1 MSEIESVA
9 AECNPGARQ
18 HSARP
23 MPYSALHPLP
33 SDEGFL
39 NKSLLDQLD
48 AQADAEPVESTASDD
63 SDHSSPHVPYHQPQ
77 HTHDPDLFSGNPTLS
92 IPSGPNA
99 LPPRKQ
105 IIGFAKF
112 RTREEALGL
121 LPAEPPPPAKPR
133 TSARSPCP
141 VPRNARVARR
151 ACVLSRVR
159 TDSFVTV
166 SAFPRVTRLCDR
178 HPEHNAWARRT
189 RGAFSF
195 IVQRCVLIP
204 ISATRSSSSPLQ
216 TARSSAAHSNRLRAP
231 PFLDPTRCASALR
244 RTDECECDSARS
256 RCPGAGTSPLT
267 SHVRRLAT
275 PRPSH

>member
-1 MSEIESVA
+1 MSEIEVVA

-18 HSARP
+18 HSRGGYTPARP
-23 MPYSALHPLP
+23 MPYSPLHPLP

-48 AQADAEPVESTASDD
+48 AQADAEPVESAASDD
-63 SDHSSPHVPYHQPQ
+63 SDHSSPHVPYHQPH
-77 HTHDPDLFSGNPTLS
+77 HTDLHSQVQQQQQQQQQQQPTADGALTPSSLFSGNPTLS

-121 LPAEPPPPAKPR
+121 HPAEPLRQRNHVPPLAPR
-133 TSARSPCP
+133 APCP
-141 VPRNARVARR
+141 EMP
-151 ACVLSRVR
+151 
-159 TDSFVTV
+159 
-166 SAFPRVTRLCDR
+166 
-178 HPEHNAWARRT
+178 
-189 RGAFSF
+189 
-195 IVQRCVLIP
+195 
-204 ISATRSSSSPLQ
+204 
-216 TARSSAAHSNRLRAP
+216 AP
-231 PFLDPTRCASALR
+231 PVVPASCPECAPTPSSLVNG

-256 RCPGAGTSPLT
+256 RCPGAATSPLT

-275 PRPSH
+275 LRPSH